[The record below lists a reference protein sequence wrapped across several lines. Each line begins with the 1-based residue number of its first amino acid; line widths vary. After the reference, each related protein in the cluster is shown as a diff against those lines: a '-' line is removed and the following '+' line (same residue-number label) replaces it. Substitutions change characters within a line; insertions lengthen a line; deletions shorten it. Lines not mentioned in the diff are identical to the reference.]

1 MGAGHSQNYVD
12 RAGQEP
18 GQHALGSG
26 RASQLGAVAVQR
38 VSAGQVGFEQGSQVG
53 DPPTTIGR
61 AERQLEVEFGEPVLR
76 AQLAQRP
83 TIGER
88 AKRSGQGLH
97 QSIRQRHGVE
107 PGERES
113 CCLPRQLPAQRPGQI
128 TVGGI
133 DTLQHR
139 VHQAAELRAARQWG
153 QRRGGHPNSA
163 EIGRL
168 EESGRLAGDGE
179 RCRLGTVGRQLG
191 LVGFDAEWARN
202 LAVHSSGQPGVR
214 GPNPFPVDV
223 VAEGA
228 SGQDLLRSLGAGG
241 PLPDRLGQPVR
252 LDQGQ
257 VAEGTRRQPRSR
269 QWRKRGFRCRAVPLR
284 VAQQPM

>member
-1 MGAGHSQNYVD
+1 MQGSAVEQRLQRIVSLTHRGRHRGGCVVPGSERLVGRGGHPIRLVVEHHEPRLGAGHSQDHVD

-76 AQLAQRP
+76 AKFAQRP
-83 TIGER
+83 AVGER

-113 CCLPRQLPAQRPGQI
+113 CCLPGQLPAQRPGKI
-128 TVGGI
+128 TIGGI

-139 VHQAAELRAARQWG
+139 MYQAAELRAARQWG
-153 QRRGGHPNSA
+153 
-163 EIGRL
+163 
-168 EESGRLAGDGE
+168 
-179 RCRLGTVGRQLG
+179 
-191 LVGFDAEWARN
+191 
-202 LAVHSSGQPGVR
+202 
-214 GPNPFPVDV
+214 
-223 VAEGA
+223 
-228 SGQDLLRSLGAGG
+228 
-241 PLPDRLGQPVR
+241 
-252 LDQGQ
+252 
-257 VAEGTRRQPRSR
+257 
-269 QWRKRGFRCRAVPLR
+269 
-284 VAQQPM
+284 